1 MRRLCASAM
10 ADMGNSISLS
20 AGWLELLSAGMV
32 CKRLTTRLAEEGLR
46 QEDILITLLTMY
58 TPNALRPAQERKRE
72 YT

>member
-32 CKRLTTRLAEEGLR
+32 CKRLTTRLAEEGSSK
-46 QEDILITLLTMY
+46 EDILLALLPMY
-58 TPNALRPAQERKRE
+58 TTML
-72 YT
+72 